1 MNVTIYAESFAWLF
15 TEREPEHPCMWSFG
29 RHRPPVEIGDDLIF
43 RRDGW
48 PLARA
53 IVRGIY
59 KPGECDVDMH
69 DGSRRLTGWKV
80 LWYQGD
86 FEDLREAKLPKRFG
100 APLTPAMMKVLCNH
114 DDDGRLDPNV
124 YIGQTSTVDALIA
137 RRLVQ
142 MRCDRPDVRAPHL
155 TLEGWRAALREISET
170 RRQDIAHV
178 FGRLLPEKERRE
190 KCRQVDVRWTW
201 FAIGDMG
208 TWCCRICGC
217 TDGHGCAE
225 GCSWHSINLCTSCA
239 RLVEDAAT
247 SKGAA

>member
-15 TEREPEHPCMWSFG
+15 AQREPEHPCMWSFG
-29 RHRPPVEIGDDLIF
+29 RHRPPVDIGDDLIF

-48 PLARA
+48 PLARS

-86 FEDLREAKLPKRFG
+86 FEDLREAKLPKRFT
-100 APLTPAMMKVLCNH
+100 APLTANMIRDLREMASN
-114 DDDGRLDPNV
+114 R
-124 YIGQTSTVDALIA
+124 GQGVA
-137 RRLVQ
+137 RRTLVE
-142 MRCDRPDVRAPHL
+142 RGLAVRFDGTGWPMLRWGRL

-178 FGRLLPEKERRE
+178 FGRLLPAADVKRNERE
-190 KCRQVDVRWTW
+190 CRRLGLDRPT
-201 FAIGDMG
+201 FRIGDMG

-217 TDGHGCAE
+217 TDGHGCEE

-239 RLVEDAAT
+239 RLVEDAA